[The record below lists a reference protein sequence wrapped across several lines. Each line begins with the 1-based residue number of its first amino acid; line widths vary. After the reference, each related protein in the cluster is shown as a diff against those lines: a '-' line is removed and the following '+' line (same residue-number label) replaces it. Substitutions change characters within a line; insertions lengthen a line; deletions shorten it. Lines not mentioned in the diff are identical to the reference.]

1 MSRETEWSKF
11 KSMHK
16 GFPAKEVLIAQGE
29 PANQIFILIEGKVN
43 IIRNGKL
50 IGSVQK
56 RGEYLGEIS
65 FLMNT
70 EYTASAVNETPC
82 TLIRI
87 ERNEA
92 ESFLRHSPEVAIS
105 LAAKLA
111 GRLAELNRK
120 ISNLGNT
127 YLNNALL
134 NAVLE
139 EKENRNKKSS
149 SDLNLSSLSSLEA
162 DIPAGLEIIVQNQP
176 LSHMY
181 ILLAGEVEIIKN
193 SQVLAIESEPGYYMG
208 DVSVLRKT
216 LPNATVRARTD
227 CRMIQ
232 IPAEK
237 LDSFLH
243 HSPEVALSIARK
255 ICERI
260 LTINNTMEKLI
271 QYADRNGLSES
282 FEKAVNDAGS
292 EIRKIRKTVK
302 LL

>member
-1 MSRETEWSKF
+1 MSRETEWSKL

-16 GFPAKEVLIAQGE
+16 GFPAKEVLLAQGD
-29 PANQIFILIEGKVN
+29 PANQMYILMEGKANV
-43 IIRNGKL
+43 IRNGKL

-70 EYTASAVNETPC
+70 EYTASVVTETPC
-82 TLIRI
+82 TMIRI

-105 LAAKLA
+105 MAAKLA

-127 YLNNALL
+127 FLNDALL

-139 EKENRNKKSS
+139 EKQDRNRRTA

-162 DIPAGLEIIVQNQP
+162 EIPAGLEIIVQNQP
-176 LSHMY
+176 LSHLY
-181 ILLAGEVEIIKN
+181 ILLEGEVEIIKN
-193 SQVLAIESEPGYYMG
+193 SQLLAIESEPGYYMG

-243 HSPEVALSIARK
+243 HSPEVAISIARK

-271 QYADRNGLSES
+271 QYADRNGLSETS
-282 FEKAVNDAGS
+282 ENISRDTGR

-302 LL
+302 LV

>member
-139 EKENRNKKSS
+139 EKENRNKKNSN
-149 SDLNLSSLSSLEA
+149 DLNLSSLSSLEA

-237 LDSFLH
+237 LDSYLH

-271 QYADRNGLSES
+271 QYADRNGLSEPS
-282 FEKAVNDAGS
+282 EKVDTEAGS
-292 EIRKIRKTVK
+292 EIRKIRRTVK